1 MILTRLWQR
10 VLSGRQFQ
18 SEKDYA
24 QDLGSSSG
32 VKMWWVSWSQAASAY
47 RKCWHTVKAN
57 IIRPPCFHSCLF
69 IFMPG
74 TTMVNHMT
82 NRQKRKHGMTKRT
95 VFASEGHSYWCK
107 NCSVFGHFQESH
119 GKMSRYRNVHSTLMR
134 DFGSHHY
141 IGTKETYSWNRHLKP

>member
-74 TTMVNHMT
+74 TTMVNLIW
-82 NRQKRKHGMTKRT
+82 RIDRKENMEWLKGLFLPAKATAIGVRT
-95 VFASEGHSYWCK
+95 AVFLVIFKKVMEKC
-107 NCSVFGHFQESH
+107 
-119 GKMSRYRNVHSTLMR
+119 L
-134 DFGSHHY
+134 D
-141 IGTKETYSWNRHLKP
+141 IGTYIQLLCAILVLIIILGQKKLIVGIGI